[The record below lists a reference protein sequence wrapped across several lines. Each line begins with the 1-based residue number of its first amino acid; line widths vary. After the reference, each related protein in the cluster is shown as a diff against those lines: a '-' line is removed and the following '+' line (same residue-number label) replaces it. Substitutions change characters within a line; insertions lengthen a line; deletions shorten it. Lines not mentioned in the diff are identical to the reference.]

1 MTLDHATSSS
11 DEAILRELSV
21 LYVEDEATIREQMA
35 DLLARRVASVHT
47 AKDGEEGLAAFL
59 RHKPDIVISDIQMP
73 HMNGLE
79 MAEAIKRVSPS
90 TSVIIATA
98 YKDSDFL
105 LKAISLDIDKFLVKP
120 IGKAQ
125 LLETLL
131 ECARVLHTE
140 RRLHASEAK
149 YRMVMEQAAD
159 GIFIAD
165 LEGRYLDVNPKACQ
179 MLGFSRE
186 EILGFSIHDLVPPS
200 RREQVKPHL
209 EDVLNAKQLMV
220 ESQLRCKNGTYL
232 DVEVSAGVLDG
243 GRLMATVRDIT
254 ERKRTEYALRE
265 SEEKFRLITENI
277 GDMVALLDTEGK
289 RLYNSPSYRQA
300 FGKVPQTGSDSF
312 QDIHPDDRERI
323 RAQFIET
330 AQNGEGRRA
339 EYRLQRDDGSIR
351 HIESNASTIKDSH
364 GKIAKVVVVSRD
376 ITDRKLAEE
385 ALANSHRMFTTV
397 LDSMDALVYVA
408 DMQTHEILFANC
420 YARMATGNE
429 LLGKTCWKTLQ
440 TNQTAPCEF
449 CTNDRLLTQEGK
461 PTGVYTWEF
470 RNTVNRRWYLIR
482 DQAIRWID
490 GRIVRMEIAT
500 DITDRKE
507 MEEAL
512 RKNRNSL
519 IRAQHMAQLGNWEWR
534 ILEGMVSYSEETAR
548 IAGLAFPPGECTIEE
563 FLKPIHPG
571 DKIMVLRTINAA
583 LFDSQPYD
591 LEYRLAAAHGEEI
604 RHVRNLGEIKWGENG
619 KAITLLGTMQD
630 ITERKQLEK
639 SILGI
644 SEKIRSEIGLEL
656 HDELGQQLTGIG
668 FFGKMLENKLATHGM
683 IEAADAARIVQGV
696 ADAIDQTR
704 ALARGLYPV
713 ELAENGLVDALEQLA
728 HNTQAIF
735 GVECTFKSLDPMVAY
750 KDETAIHLY
759 RIAQEAISNAIK
771 HGKANHIQVSLLP
784 DEDGIH
790 LSVSDNGIGLERSAS
805 ANPNGMG
812 LRIMEYRASL
822 IGATLNILR
831 GAQGGT
837 IVSIH

>member
-1 MTLDHATSSS
+1 MTQDHATSADDDS
-11 DEAILRELSV
+11 ILRELSV

-47 AKDGEEGLAAFL
+47 AQDGKEGLAAFL
-59 RHKPDIVISDIQMP
+59 RHMPDIVISDIRMP
-73 HMNGLE
+73 NMNGLE
-79 MAEAIKRVSPS
+79 MAEAIKRVSPN
-90 TSVIIATA
+90 TPVIIATA
-98 YKDSDFL
+98 HKDSDYL

-120 IGKAQ
+120 FGRPQ
-125 LLETLL
+125 LLEALL
-131 ECARVLHTE
+131 GCARILHGE
-140 RRLHASEAK
+140 KRRQASEAK
-149 YRMVMEQAAD
+149 YRQIMEQASD
-159 GIFIAD
+159 GIFISD
-165 LEGRYLDVNPKACQ
+165 LKGRYLDVNPKGCQ
-179 MLGFSRE
+179 MLGFNRE
-186 EILGFSIHDLVPPS
+186 EILGFGIHDLVPPS
-200 RREQVKPHL
+200 WREQVEPHI
-209 EDVLNAKQLMV
+209 EEVLQAGQLML
-220 ESQLRCKNGTYL
+220 ESQLLCKNGTYL
-232 DVEVSAGVLDG
+232 EVEVSVGVMDNNL
-243 GRLMATVRDIT
+243 LLATVRDIS
-254 ERKRTEYALRE
+254 ERKRTENALRE

-277 GDMVALLDTEGK
+277 GDMVALLDIEGK
-289 RLYNSPSYRQA
+289 RLYNSPSYRRV
-300 FGKVPQTGSDSF
+300 FGKVPQAGSDSF
-312 QDIHPDDRERI
+312 QDIHPEDRERI

-330 AQNGEGRRA
+330 ARNGEGRRA
-339 EYRLQRDDGSIR
+339 EYRLRREDGSIR
-351 HIESNASTIKDSH
+351 HIESNASTINDDH
-364 GKIAKVVVVSRD
+364 GKVAQVVVVSRD

-420 YARMATGNE
+420 YARMSVGSE
-429 LLGKTCWKTLQ
+429 LVGKTCWKTLQ
-440 TNQTAPCEF
+440 TNQTGPCEF

-461 PTGVYTWEF
+461 PAGVYTWEF
-470 RNTVNRRWYLIR
+470 RNTVNRRWYLIS

-500 DITDRKE
+500 DITERKE
-507 MEEAL
+507 IEEAL
-512 RKNRNSL
+512 KQSRNSL

-534 ILEGMVSYSEETAR
+534 IREGMVSYSEETAR
-548 IAGLAFPPGECTIEE
+548 IAGLAFPPEECVIEE

-571 DKIMVLRTINAA
+571 DKIMVLRTIDAA
-583 LFDSQPYD
+583 LFDNQPYD
-591 LEYRLAAAHGEEI
+591 LEYRLATRDDGI
-604 RHVRNLGEIKWGENG
+604 RHVRNLGEIERDADG

-630 ITERKQLEK
+630 ITERKQLEE
-639 SILGI
+639 SILGL

-668 FFGKMLENKLATHGM
+668 FFGKMLENKLATRGM
-683 IEAADAARIVQGV
+683 AEAADAARIVQSV

-735 GVECTFKSLDPMVAY
+735 GIECTFKTLDPMITY

-771 HGKANHIQVSLLP
+771 HGKASRIQVSLQP

-790 LSVSDNGIGLERSAS
+790 LSVSDNGIGLDRSTS
-805 ANPNGMG
+805 SNPHSMG

-837 IVSIH
+837 TISVH